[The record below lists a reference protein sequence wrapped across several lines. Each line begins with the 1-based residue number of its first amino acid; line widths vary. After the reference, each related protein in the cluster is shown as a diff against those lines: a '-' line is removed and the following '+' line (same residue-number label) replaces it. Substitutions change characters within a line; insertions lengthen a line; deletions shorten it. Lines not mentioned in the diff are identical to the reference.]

1 MRTRESEEMYL
12 ETILLLKQKSTN
24 GRSVVGV
31 GELNYAKS
39 SVSRGMN
46 LLVKNGYI
54 TMDRVTGVIEFTE
67 KGREKAQNIYERH
80 RVLTKA
86 LEKIGASAEMAEEN
100 ACRIEHVIS
109 EEMFEIIKKFV
120 NEG

>member
-24 GRSVVGV
+24 VHSVDVV
-31 GELNYAKS
+31 EELNYAKS

-109 EEMFEIIKKFV
+109 EDMIEIIKKFV

>member
-12 ETILLLKQKSTN
+12 ETILLLKQKSAN
-24 GRSVVGV
+24 VHSVDVV
-31 GELNYAKS
+31 RELNYAKS

-109 EEMFEIIKKFV
+109 EEMFKIIKKFV